1 MSLCL
6 LAAAFILAKQG
17 AVLVQSEKAARE
29 KICIVVD
36 AGHGGSDPGKVGI
49 NGALEKDI
57 NLSIALK
64 LKDLLEQREISVVLT
79 RDSDAG
85 LSPADATNKK
95 AADMQKRCQ
104 IIADANPAF
113 TVSIHQNSYTT
124 EDIKGAQV
132 FYYGQSENGKCLADV
147 LQEHLI
153 SEVDPQ
159 NTRVAKANESYY
171 LLKKTPTPT
180 VIVECGFLSNQ
191 PERSRS
197 ALDRRLSE
205 QACSCHL
212 SGDSLLS
219 RRRIP
224 AITVLCIRSLRICS
238 LQKILHLPHKA
249 FRNMV

>member
-104 IIADANPAF
+104 MITDANPAF
-113 TVSIHQNSYTT
+113 TVSIHQNSFSAST
-124 EDIKGAQV
+124 KGAQV
-132 FYYGQSENGKCLADV
+132 FYHKSSEKGKRLAGILQQSIKEKADKEN
-147 LQEHLI
+147 H
-153 SEVDPQ
+153 
-159 NTRVAKANESYY
+159 RVEKANASYY
-171 LLKKTPTPT
+171 MLRKVSCPI
-180 VIVECGFLSNQ
+180 VIVECGFLSN
-191 PERSRS
+191 PDEER
-197 ALDRRLSE
+197 
-205 QACSCHL
+205 
-212 SGDSLLS
+212 LLNDEKY
-219 RRRIP
+219 
-224 AITVLCIRSLRICS
+224 
-238 LQKILHLPHKA
+238 QKK
-249 FRNMV
+249 MVEGIAEGIENFLYK

>member
-104 IIADANPAF
+104 MITDAHPAF
-113 TVSIHQNSYTT
+113 TVNSYTT

-132 FYYGQSENGKCLADV
+132 FYYGQSENGKRLADV

-191 PERSRS
+191 SEADLLLTEDYQSKL
-197 ALDRRLSE
+197 AHAIYLGILSYLE
-205 QACSCHL
+205 EE
-212 SGDSLLS
+212 SLL
-219 RRRIP
+219 
-224 AITVLCIRSLRICS
+224 
-238 LQKILHLPHKA
+238 
-249 FRNMV
+249 